1 MKVPINSP
9 TVYRPLVLITSLL
22 CLLQCSGSVF
32 IKKFLIQILASQP
45 AKTEEEATKNNSNGS
60 LALTETPNPDNL
72 NYFLPLIILSVR
84 LIVIFL
90 MAFMVKKLRIRFL
103 YFLSL
108 FITVIIL
115 ICLGLVS
122 DISLI
127 NIEMSVTTTK
137 YVKTALICL
146 HVFFIQFGLN
156 TLPSLLVD
164 ILFPTSCKAVMKGI
178 TRAVSSIIL
187 ILFVFIFKNLEYSHA
202 FYAMAGCLLMSSP
215 FLYLFVPE
223 IRNVGTEMSAEFFLP
238 SQTVLYFV
246 LPETSKESHHTRLK
260 AMRNWKSAVKKITV
274 HNAFLKDKVK
284 HELEVDV
291 SARKFTTVR
300 FDDAIRSVSEIYEN
314 EKYSRINRERINF
327 VSNIL
332 GQGNTLSTNPS
343 QQRILI
349 GRGPIQY
356 VHELMKKGS
365 IFLFND
371 ILIVAK
377 CVVSN
382 RR

>member
-32 IKKFLIQILASQP
+32 IKKFLIQILASHP

-122 DISLI
+122 EISLI

-146 HVFFIQFGLN
+146 HVFFI
-156 TLPSLLVD
+156 
-164 ILFPTSCKAVMKGI
+164 
-178 TRAVSSIIL
+178 
-187 ILFVFIFKNLEYSHA
+187 H
-202 FYAMAGCLLMSSP
+202 
-215 FLYLFVPE
+215 
-223 IRNVGTEMSAEFFLP
+223 
-238 SQTVLYFV
+238 
-246 LPETSKESHHTRLK
+246 
-260 AMRNWKSAVKKITV
+260 
-274 HNAFLKDKVK
+274 
-284 HELEVDV
+284 
-291 SARKFTTVR
+291 
-300 FDDAIRSVSEIYEN
+300 
-314 EKYSRINRERINF
+314 
-327 VSNIL
+327 
-332 GQGNTLSTNPS
+332 
-343 QQRILI
+343 
-349 GRGPIQY
+349 
-356 VHELMKKGS
+356 
-365 IFLFND
+365 
-371 ILIVAK
+371 VAK
-377 CVVSN
+377 QL
-382 RR
+382 